1 VKKMNMR
8 HMMASEQQ
16 HQQPQ
21 HEDPEPIKLGQ
32 IRPDP
37 VAAAD
42 SLTEADL
49 PTFLR
54 RSFPTR

>member
-1 VKKMNMR
+1 VN
-8 HMMASEQQ
+8 E
-16 HQQPQ
+16 
-21 HEDPEPIKLGQ
+21 PEPIKIGQ

-37 VAAAD
+37 TSTEA
-42 SLTEADL
+42 LTEADL